1 MNGREK
7 EITME
12 DSEGTSYYRVTIQDE
27 GYCEELPVNVEVYLT
42 TGADGRFQWEN
53 YFTVTE
59 PKDLNA
65 SELRYGSILVH
76 AAEYGTEGNLVYL
89 SVVLSSVY
97 NREGT
102 WDYTYSTNVAVDLN
116 HLTLARAK

>member
-1 MNGREK
+1 M
-7 EITME
+7 
-12 DSEGTSYYRVTIQDE
+12 
-27 GYCEELPVNVEVYLT
+27 
-42 TGADGRFQWEN
+42 
-53 YFTVTE
+53 TE

-65 SELRYGSILVH
+65 SELRYSSILVH

-116 HLTLARAK
+116 HLTLARAR